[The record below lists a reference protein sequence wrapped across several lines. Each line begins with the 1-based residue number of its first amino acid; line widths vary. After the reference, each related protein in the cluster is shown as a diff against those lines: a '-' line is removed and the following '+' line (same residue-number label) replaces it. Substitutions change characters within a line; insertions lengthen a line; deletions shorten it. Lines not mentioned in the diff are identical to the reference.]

1 MNHQEAEQKLKEI
14 FGFSHFHDAQW
25 AAIEKILNKERVLMI
40 QKTGFGKSLC
50 YQFPATQLDGL
61 TIVFSP
67 LIALM
72 RDQVNSLNE
81 KGIVA
86 KCINS
91 NQKTEENE
99 QILEDAKNGKIK
111 ILYIAP
117 ERQGNTSWQE
127 TVREIKV
134 SMVVVD
140 EAHCISQWGHDFR
153 PDFRRIVDLINILP
167 NDIPVLA
174 VTATATKRVQDDIQE
189 QIGKNMTVLRG
200 DLLRENLRLFVV
212 KVKSENEKKIRIAE
226 YLQQCKGSGLIYTG
240 TRVNTQVYADWLKF
254 VGIDAEMYN
263 GSLEGEDRVRI
274 EQGLKE
280 NRWKAIV
287 ATNALGMGIDKQDIR
302 FIIHTQIPQ
311 SPIHYYQEIGR
322 AGRDGKPSDI
332 ILFYNESV
340 DKDGIPYDNT
350 LPLSFINNAKP
361 KISDY
366 ERVIKALKNAPLG
379 ERGVMQE
386 LNMKQTPVRTILA
399 DLLEQNIAVRNSE
412 RKYEY
417 KFDAPELDTKSF
429 VELRQSKMID
439 FDAMMGYIETTGSRM
454 DYLRKYLGDTI
465 TASSE
470 NCDNTNLADYMPK
483 RYSETTW
490 LQLRNFKQD
499 YFPEIAKK
507 KPSKKKTPEL
517 EPGFAL
523 ANYSLENGEIGQII
537 HNCKYEGAGDFPDD
551 IVRRMVRMIQKK
563 MMINKIDMLLY
574 VPPTESGD
582 LVKNLAVKVGESLGI
597 PICHNL
603 KKTKE
608 TMAQKIPQ
616 NAILKRKNVE
626 EAFSFE
632 SPEILEGKSV
642 LLIDD
647 IYDSGATMNE
657 IAKMLKNNGAE
668 KIFPTVIAKTVGG
681 DV

>member
-1 MNHQEAEQKLKEI
+1 MNRQEAEQKLKEI
-14 FGFSHFHDAQW
+14 FGFAHFYDAQW
-25 AAIEKILNKERVLMI
+25 AAIEKILNNERVLMI

-91 NQKTEENE
+91 NQTPEENE
-99 QILEDAKNGKIK
+99 QILEDAKNGNIK

-117 ERQGNTSWQE
+117 ERQGNLSWQE

-134 SMVVVD
+134 AMVVVD

-153 PDFRRIVDLINILP
+153 PDFRRIVDLVRILP
-167 NDIPVLA
+167 ENVPVLA
-174 VTATATKRVQDDIQE
+174 VTATATERVQNDIQE

-200 DLLRENLRLFVV
+200 NLLRENLRLFVV

-226 YLQQCKGSGLIYTG
+226 YLQHCDGSGLIYTG
-240 TRVNTQVYADWLKF
+240 TRVNTQVYAEWLKF

-263 GSLEGEDRVRI
+263 ASLEGEDRVRI

-287 ATNALGMGIDKQDIR
+287 ATNALGMGIDKPDIR
-302 FIIHTQIPQ
+302 FIIHTQMPQ

-332 ILFYNESV
+332 ILFYNENV
-340 DKDGIPYDNT
+340 DKDGIPYDKT

-361 KISDY
+361 KIIDY
-366 ERVIKALKNAPLG
+366 DRVINALKNAPLG
-379 ERGVMQE
+379 EQGVMRE

-399 DLLEQNIAVRNSE
+399 DLLEQKIAVRNSDK
-412 RKYEY
+412 KYEY
-417 KFDAPELDTKSF
+417 RFDAPELDTKSF
-429 VELRQSKMID
+429 EVLRQSKMGD
-439 FDAMMGYIETTGSRM
+439 LDAMMGYIETTGPRM

-465 TASSE
+465 TVSSE
-470 NCDNTNLADYMPK
+470 NCDNTNLTDYMPK

-499 YFPEIAKK
+499 YFPKIAKK
-507 KPSKKKTPEL
+507 KISRL
-517 EPGFAL
+517 EQGLAL
-523 ANYSLENGEIGQII
+523 ANYSLEEGEVGQIV

-563 MMINKIDMLLY
+563 MMGNKIDMLLY

-582 LVKNLAVKVGESLGI
+582 LVKNFAEKVAAGLGI
-597 PICHNL
+597 PISHNL
-603 KKTKE
+603 KKKRIT
-608 TMAQKIPQ
+608 TAQKIPQ
-616 NAILKRKNVE
+616 NAILKKENVKD
-626 EAFSFE
+626 AFDFD
-632 SPEILEGKSV
+632 SPEILEGKNV
-642 LLIDD
+642 LLLDD
-647 IYDSGATMNE
+647 IYDSGATLNE
-657 IAKMLKNNGAE
+657 IAKMLKEKGAAT
-668 KIFPTVIAKTVGG
+668 ITPVVIAKTVGG
-681 DV
+681 DL

>member
-1 MNHQEAEQKLKEI
+1 MNRAEAELKLKQI
-14 FGFSHFHDAQW
+14 FGIDRFYDEQWTAIDKIFHNQ
-25 AAIEKILNKERVLMI
+25 RVLMI

-50 YQFPATQLDGL
+50 YQFPATQLDGV

-81 KGIVA
+81 KGVAA

-91 NQKTEENE
+91 NQTPEENE
-99 QILEDAKNGKIK
+99 QILDDAKNGNIK

-117 ERQGNTSWQE
+117 ERQGNLSWQE

-134 SMVVVD
+134 AMVVVD

-153 PDFRRIVDLINILP
+153 PDYRRIVDLVKILP
-167 NDIPVLA
+167 ENVPVLA
-174 VTATATKRVQDDIQE
+174 VTATATERVQNDIQE
-189 QIGKNMTVLRG
+189 QIGRNMTVLRG
-200 DLLRENLRLFVV
+200 NLLRENLRLFVV

-226 YLQQCKGSGLIYTG
+226 YLQHCEGSGLIYTG

-263 GSLEGEDRVRI
+263 ASLEGEERIRI

-287 ATNALGMGIDKQDIR
+287 ATNALGMGIDKPDIR
-302 FIIHTQIPQ
+302 FIIHTQMPQ

-332 ILFYNESV
+332 ILFYNENMN
-340 DKDGIPYDNT
+340 KEGIPYDKM
-350 LPLSFINNAKP
+350 LPLSFINGAKP
-361 KISDY
+361 KTADY
-366 ERVIKALKNAPLG
+366 GRVINALKNAPLG
-379 ERGVMQE
+379 ERDVMRE

-399 DLLEQNIAVRNSE
+399 DLLEQKIAVRNE
-412 RKYEY
+412 KGKYEY
-417 KFDAPELDTKSF
+417 RFDAPELDTKSF
-429 VELRQSKMID
+429 EELRQAKMND
-439 FDAMMGYIETTGSRM
+439 LGAMMGYIETSAPRM

-465 TASSE
+465 ISSSE
-470 NCDNTNLADYMPK
+470 NCDNTNLADIMPNG
-483 RYSETTW
+483 YSETTW

-507 KPSKKKTPEL
+507 KTSKL

-523 ANYSLENGEIGQII
+523 ANYSLEDGEVGQII
-537 HNCKYEGAGDFPDD
+537 HNCKYESAGNFPDD

-563 MMINKIDMLLY
+563 MMDNKIDMLLY

-582 LVKNLAVKVGESLGI
+582 LVKNLTVKIGGLLGV
-597 PICHNL
+597 PVCHNL
-603 KKTKE
+603 KKMRQTA
-608 TMAQKIPQ
+608 AQKIPQ
-616 NAILKRKNVE
+616 NAILKKENVKD
-626 EAFSFE
+626 AFDFE
-632 SPEILEGKSV
+632 PAEMLEGKSV
-642 LLIDD
+642 LLLDD

-657 IAKMLKNNGAE
+657 IAKMLKEKGAAT
-668 KIFPTVIAKTVGG
+668 ITPVVIAKTVGG
-681 DV
+681 DL

>member
-1 MNHQEAEQKLKEI
+1 MNRQEAEQKLKEI
-14 FGFSHFHDAQW
+14 FGFTHFHDAQW
-25 AAIEKILNKERVLMI
+25 AAIEKILNNERVLMI

-91 NQKTEENE
+91 NQTPEENG

-117 ERQGNTSWQE
+117 ERQGNMSWQE

-134 SMVVVD
+134 AMVVVD

-153 PDFRRIVDLINILP
+153 PDFRRIVDLVRILP
-167 NDIPVLA
+167 ENVPVLA
-174 VTATATKRVQDDIQE
+174 VTATATERVQNDIQE

-200 DLLRENLRLFVV
+200 NLLRENLRLFVV

-226 YLQQCKGSGLIYTG
+226 YLQHCDGSGLIYTG

-263 GSLEGEDRVRI
+263 ASLEGEDRIRI

-287 ATNALGMGIDKQDIR
+287 ATNALGMGIDKPDIR
-302 FIIHTQIPQ
+302 FIIHTQMPQ

-322 AGRDGKPSDI
+322 AGRNGKPSDI
-332 ILFYNESV
+332 ILFYNENV
-340 DKDGIPYDNT
+340 NKEGIPYDKM
-350 LPLSFINNAKP
+350 LPLSFINGAKP
-361 KISDY
+361 QIADY
-366 ERVIKALKNAPLG
+366 ERVISALKNAPLG

-399 DLLEQNIAVRNSE
+399 DLLEQNIAVRNNDN
-412 RKYEY
+412 KYEY
-417 KFDAPELDTKSF
+417 RFDAPELDTKSF
-429 VELRQSKMID
+429 EELRQSKMID
-439 FDAMMGYIETTGSRM
+439 LDAMMGYIETTGSRM
-454 DYLRKYLGDTI
+454 DYLRRYLGDTI
-465 TASSE
+465 TVSSE

-483 RYSETTW
+483 RYSEATW
-490 LQLRNFKQD
+490 LKLRDFKQD

-507 KPSKKKTPEL
+507 KTSKL

-523 ANYSLENGEIGQII
+523 ANYSLEDGEVGQMV

-563 MMINKIDMLLY
+563 MMGNKIDMLLY

-582 LVKNLAVKVGESLGI
+582 LVKNLAVKVGELLGI
-597 PICHNL
+597 PVCHNL
-603 KKTKE
+603 KKMRQT
-608 TMAQKIPQ
+608 TAQKIPQ

-626 EAFSFE
+626 DAFSFD

-642 LLIDD
+642 LLLDD

-657 IAKMLKNNGAE
+657 IAKVLKNNGAE
-668 KIFPTVIAKTVGG
+668 NVFPVVIAKTVGG

>member
-1 MNHQEAEQKLKEI
+1 MNRQEAEQKLKEI
-14 FGFSHFHDAQW
+14 FGFAHFYDAQW
-25 AAIEKILNKERVLMI
+25 AAIEKILNNERVLMI

-50 YQFPATQLDGL
+50 YQFPATQLNGL

-91 NQKTEENE
+91 NQTPEENV

-117 ERQGNTSWQE
+117 ERQGNMSWQE

-134 SMVVVD
+134 AMVVVD

-153 PDFRRIVDLINILP
+153 PDFRRIVDLVRILP
-167 NDIPVLA
+167 ENVPVLA
-174 VTATATKRVQDDIQE
+174 VTATATERVQNDIQE

-200 DLLRENLRLFVV
+200 NLLRENLRLFVV

-226 YLQQCKGSGLIYTG
+226 YLQRCDGSGLIYTG

-263 GSLEGEDRVRI
+263 ASLEGEDRIRI

-287 ATNALGMGIDKQDIR
+287 ATNALGMGIDKPDIR
-302 FIIHTQIPQ
+302 FIIHTQMPQ

-332 ILFYNESV
+332 ILFYNENV
-340 DKDGIPYDNT
+340 NKDGVPYDKM
-350 LPLSFINNAKP
+350 LPLSFINGAKP
-361 KISDY
+361 KAADY
-366 ERVIKALKNAPLG
+366 GRVINALKNAPLG
-379 ERGVMQE
+379 ERDVMRE

-399 DLLEQNIAVRNSE
+399 DLLEQKIAVRNE
-412 RKYEY
+412 KGKYEY
-417 KFDAPELDTKSF
+417 RFDAPELDTKSF
-429 VELRQSKMID
+429 EELRQSKMID
-439 FDAMMGYIETTGSRM
+439 LDAMMGYIETTGSRM

-465 TASSE
+465 TVSSE

-483 RYSETTW
+483 RYSEETR

-507 KPSKKKTPEL
+507 KTSKL

-523 ANYSLENGEIGQII
+523 ANYSLEDGEIGQMV

-551 IVRRMVRMIQKK
+551 IVRRMARMIQKK
-563 MMINKIDMLLY
+563 MMDNKIDMLLY

-582 LVKNLAVKVGESLGI
+582 LVKNFAIKVGELLGV
-597 PICHNL
+597 PVCHNL
-603 KKTKE
+603 KKMRPT
-608 TMAQKIPQ
+608 TAQKIPQ

-626 EAFSFE
+626 DAFDFD
-632 SPEILEGKSV
+632 SPEILEGKSI
-642 LLIDD
+642 LLLDD
-647 IYDSGATMNE
+647 IYDSGATLNE
-657 IAKMLKNNGAE
+657 IAKMLKEKGAAT
-668 KIFPTVIAKTVGG
+668 IIPVVIAKTVGG
-681 DV
+681 DL

>member
-1 MNHQEAEQKLKEI
+1 MNRQEAEQKLKEI
-14 FGFSHFHDAQW
+14 FGFAHFYDAQW
-25 AAIEKILNKERVLMI
+25 AAIEKILNNERILMI

-91 NQKTEENE
+91 NQTPEENG

-117 ERQGNTSWQE
+117 ERQGNMSWQE

-134 SMVVVD
+134 AMVVVD

-153 PDFRRIVDLINILP
+153 PDFRRIVDLVRILP
-167 NDIPVLA
+167 ENVPVLA
-174 VTATATKRVQDDIQE
+174 VTATATKRVQNDIQE

-226 YLQQCKGSGLIYTG
+226 YLQHCDGSGLIYTG
-240 TRVNTQVYADWLKF
+240 TRVNTQVYVDWLKF

-263 GSLEGEDRVRI
+263 ASLEGEDRIRI

-287 ATNALGMGIDKQDIR
+287 ATNALGMGIDKPDIR
-302 FIIHTQIPQ
+302 FIIHTQMPQ

-332 ILFYNESV
+332 ILFYNENV
-340 DKDGIPYDNT
+340 NKEGTPYDKM
-350 LPLSFINNAKP
+350 LPLSFINGAKP
-361 KISDY
+361 KIVDY
-366 ERVIKALKNAPLG
+366 ERVISALKKAPLG

-386 LNMKQTPVRTILA
+386 LNMKQIPVRTILA
-399 DLLEQNIAVRNSE
+399 DLLEQNIVVRNNDK
-412 RKYEY
+412 KYEY
-417 KFDAPELDTKSF
+417 RFDAPELDTKSF
-429 VELRQSKMID
+429 EELRQSKMID
-439 FDAMMGYIETTGSRM
+439 LDAMMGYIETTGSRM
-454 DYLRKYLGDTI
+454 DYLRRYLGDTI
-465 TASSE
+465 TVSSE

-483 RYSETTW
+483 CYSEATW
-490 LQLRNFKQD
+490 LKLRDFKQD

-507 KPSKKKTPEL
+507 KTSKL

-523 ANYSLENGEIGQII
+523 ANYSLEDGEVGQMV

-563 MMINKIDMLLY
+563 MMGNKIDMLLY

-582 LVKNLAVKVGESLGI
+582 LVKNLAVKVGELLGI
-597 PICHNL
+597 PVCHNL
-603 KKTKE
+603 KKMRQT
-608 TMAQKIPQ
+608 TAQKIPQ

-626 EAFSFE
+626 DAFSFD

-642 LLIDD
+642 LLLDD

-657 IAKMLKNNGAE
+657 IAKVLKNNGAE
-668 KIFPTVIAKTVGG
+668 NVFPVVIAKTVGG
-681 DV
+681 DI

>member
-1 MNHQEAEQKLKEI
+1 MNRQEAEQKLKEI
-14 FGFSHFHDAQW
+14 FGFAQFHNAQW

-50 YQFPATQLDGL
+50 YQFPATQLNGL

-72 RDQVNSLNE
+72 RDQVNSLNK

-91 NQKTEENE
+91 NQTPEENE
-99 QILEDAKNGKIK
+99 QILEDAKKGKIK

-117 ERQGNTSWQE
+117 ERQGNMSWQE

-134 SMVVVD
+134 AMVVVD

-153 PDFRRIVDLINILP
+153 PDFRRIVDLVNILP
-167 NDIPVLA
+167 KDVPVLA

-200 DLLRENLRLFVV
+200 DLQRENLRLFVV

-226 YLQQCKGSGLIYTG
+226 FLQHCKGSGLIYTG
-240 TRVNTQVYADWLKF
+240 TRVNTQEYADWLKF

-263 GSLEGEDRVRI
+263 ASLEGEERIRI

-287 ATNALGMGIDKQDIR
+287 ATNALGMGIDKPDIR
-302 FIIHTQIPQ
+302 FIIHTQMPQ

-322 AGRDGKPSDI
+322 AGRDGNSSDV
-332 ILFYNESV
+332 ILFYNENV
-340 DKDGIPYDNT
+340 NKDGVPYDKM
-350 LPLSFINNAKP
+350 LPLSFINGAKP
-361 KISDY
+361 KIADY
-366 ERVIKALKNAPLG
+366 KRVINALKNAPLG

-399 DLLEQNIAVRNSE
+399 DLLEQNIAVRNNDN
-412 RKYEY
+412 KYEY
-417 KFDAPELDTKSF
+417 RFDAPELDTKSF
-429 VELRQSKMID
+429 EELRQSKMID
-439 FDAMMGYIETTGSRM
+439 LDAMMGYIETTGSRM
-454 DYLRKYLGDTI
+454 DYLRKYLGDAI
-465 TASSE
+465 TVSSE

-483 RYSETTW
+483 RYSEAMW
-490 LQLRNFKQD
+490 LKLRDFKQD

-507 KPSKKKTPEL
+507 KTSKL

-523 ANYSLENGEIGQII
+523 ANYSLEDGEVGKMV

-563 MMINKIDMLLY
+563 MMGNKIDMLLY

-582 LVKNLAVKVGESLGI
+582 LVKNLAVKVGELLGI
-597 PICHNL
+597 PVCHNL
-603 KKTKE
+603 KKMRPT
-608 TMAQKIPQ
+608 TAQKIPQ

-626 EAFSFE
+626 DAFDFD

-642 LLIDD
+642 LLLDD

-657 IAKMLKNNGAE
+657 IAKMLKEKGAAT
-668 KIFPTVIAKTVGG
+668 ITPVVIAKTVGG
-681 DV
+681 DL

>member
-1 MNHQEAEQKLKEI
+1 MNRQEAEQKLKEI
-14 FGFSHFHDAQW
+14 FGFAHFHDAQW

-72 RDQVNSLNE
+72 RDQVNSLNK

-91 NQKTEENE
+91 NQTPEENE

-117 ERQGNTSWQE
+117 ERQANMSWQE

-134 SMVVVD
+134 AMVVVD

-153 PDFRRIVDLINILP
+153 PDFRRIVDLVNILP
-167 NDIPVLA
+167 KDVPVLA

-200 DLLRENLRLFVV
+200 DLQRENLRLFVV

-226 YLQQCKGSGLIYTG
+226 YLQHCEGSGLIYTG
-240 TRVNTQVYADWLKF
+240 TRVNTQEYADWLKF

-263 GSLEGEDRVRI
+263 ASLEGEERIRI

-287 ATNALGMGIDKQDIR
+287 ATNALGMGIDKPDVR
-302 FIIHTQIPQ
+302 FIIHTQMPQ

-322 AGRDGKPSDI
+322 AGRDGNPSDI

-340 DKDGIPYDNT
+340 NKDGVPYDKM
-350 LPLSFINNAKP
+350 LPLSFINGAKP
-361 KISDY
+361 KIADY
-366 ERVIKALKNAPLG
+366 KRVINALKNAPLG

-399 DLLEQNIAVRNSE
+399 DLLEQNIAVRNNDN
-412 RKYEY
+412 KYEY
-417 KFDAPELDTKSF
+417 RFDAPELDTKSF
-429 VELRQSKMID
+429 EELRQSKMID
-439 FDAMMGYIETTGSRM
+439 LDAMMGYIETTGSRM
-454 DYLRKYLGDTI
+454 DYLRNYLGDAI
-465 TASSE
+465 TVSSE
-470 NCDNTNLADYMPK
+470 NCDNTNLADYMPE
-483 RYSETTW
+483 RYTEAMW
-490 LQLRNFKQD
+490 LKLRDFKQD

-507 KPSKKKTPEL
+507 KTSKL

-523 ANYSLENGEIGQII
+523 ANYSLEDGEVGQMV

-563 MMINKIDMLLY
+563 MMGNKIDMLLY

-582 LVKNLAVKVGESLGI
+582 LVKNLTVKVGELLGI
-597 PICHNL
+597 PVCHNL
-603 KKTKE
+603 KKMRQT
-608 TMAQKIPQ
+608 TAQKIPQ

-626 EAFSFE
+626 DAFSFD

-642 LLIDD
+642 LLLDD

-657 IAKMLKNNGAE
+657 IAKVLKNNGAE
-668 KIFPTVIAKTVGG
+668 NVFPVVIAKTVGG

>member
-1 MNHQEAEQKLKEI
+1 MNRVEAEQKLKQFFGIDRFYDEQWTAIDKI
-14 FGFSHFHDAQW
+14 FH
-25 AAIEKILNKERVLMI
+25 NERVLMI

-50 YQFPATQLDGL
+50 YQFPATQLEGV

-81 KGIVA
+81 KGIAA

-91 NQKTEENE
+91 NQTPEENE
-99 QILEDAKNGKIK
+99 QILDDAKNGNIK

-117 ERQGNTSWQE
+117 ERQGNLSWQE

-134 SMVVVD
+134 AMVVVD

-153 PDFRRIVDLINILP
+153 PDYRRIVDLVRILP
-167 NDIPVLA
+167 ENVPVLA
-174 VTATATKRVQDDIQE
+174 VTATATERVQNDIQE
-189 QIGKNMTVLRG
+189 QIGRNMTVLRG
-200 DLLRENLRLFVV
+200 NLLRENLRLFVV

-226 YLQQCKGSGLIYTG
+226 YLQHCEGSGLIYTG

-263 GSLEGEDRVRI
+263 GSLEGEDRIRI

-287 ATNALGMGIDKQDIR
+287 ATNALGMGIDKPDIR
-302 FIIHTQIPQ
+302 FIIHTQMPQ

-332 ILFYNESV
+332 ILFYNENV
-340 DKDGIPYDNT
+340 DKDGIPYDKT

-361 KISDY
+361 KIIDY
-366 ERVIKALKNAPLG
+366 ERVINALKNAPLG
-379 ERGVMQE
+379 EQGVMRE

-399 DLLEQNIAVRNSE
+399 DLLEQKIAVRNSDK
-412 RKYEY
+412 KYEY
-417 KFDAPELDTKSF
+417 RFDAPELDTKSF
-429 VELRQSKMID
+429 EELRQSKMGD
-439 FDAMMGYIETTGSRM
+439 LDAMMGYIETSVPRM

-465 TASSE
+465 KESSG
-470 NCDNTNLADYMPK
+470 NCDNTNLTDYMPK

-499 YFPEIAKK
+499 YFPKIAKK
-507 KPSKKKTPEL
+507 KISRL
-517 EPGFAL
+517 EQGLAL
-523 ANYSLENGEIGQII
+523 ANYSLEDGEVGQIV

-563 MMINKIDMLLY
+563 VMGNKIDMLLY
-574 VPPTESGD
+574 VPPTESGN
-582 LVKNLAVKVGESLGI
+582 LVKNFAEKVAAGLKI
-597 PICHNL
+597 PISHNL
-603 KKTKE
+603 KKKRIT
-608 TMAQKIPQ
+608 TAQKIPQ
-616 NAILKRKNVE
+616 NAILKKENVKD
-626 EAFSFE
+626 AFDFE
-632 SPEILEGKSV
+632 SAEMLEGKDI
-642 LLIDD
+642 LLLDD
-647 IYDSGATMNE
+647 IYDTGATMNE
-657 IAKMLKNNGAE
+657 IAKMLKEKGAATVT
-668 KIFPTVIAKTVGG
+668 PVVIAKTVGG
-681 DV
+681 DL

>member
-1 MNHQEAEQKLKEI
+1 MNRQEAEQKLKEI
-14 FGFSHFHDAQW
+14 FGFAHFYDAQW
-25 AAIEKILNKERVLMI
+25 AAIEKILNKERVLVI

-91 NQKTEENE
+91 NQTPEENG

-117 ERQGNTSWQE
+117 ERQGNMSWQE

-134 SMVVVD
+134 AMVVVD

-153 PDFRRIVDLINILP
+153 PDFRRIVDLVRILP
-167 NDIPVLA
+167 ENVPVLA
-174 VTATATKRVQDDIQE
+174 VTATATERVQNDIQE

-200 DLLRENLRLFVV
+200 NLLRENLRLFVV

-226 YLQQCKGSGLIYTG
+226 YLQHCDGSGLIYTG

-263 GSLEGEDRVRI
+263 ASLEGEDRIRI

-287 ATNALGMGIDKQDIR
+287 ATNALGMGIDKPDIR
-302 FIIHTQIPQ
+302 FIIHTQMPQ

-332 ILFYNESV
+332 ILFYNENV
-340 DKDGIPYDNT
+340 NKEGIPYDKM
-350 LPLSFINNAKP
+350 LPLSFINGAKP
-361 KISDY
+361 QIADY
-366 ERVIKALKNAPLG
+366 ERVISALKNAPLG
-379 ERGVMQE
+379 ERDVMRE

-399 DLLEQNIAVRNSE
+399 DLLEQKIAVRNE
-412 RKYEY
+412 KGKYEY
-417 KFDAPELDTKSF
+417 RFDAPELDTKSF
-429 VELRQSKMID
+429 EELRQSKMND
-439 FDAMMGYIETTGSRM
+439 LDAMMGYIETTGSRM
-454 DYLRKYLGDTI
+454 DYLRRYLGDTI
-465 TASSE
+465 TVSSE

-483 RYSETTW
+483 RYSEATW
-490 LQLRNFKQD
+490 LKLRDFKQG

-507 KPSKKKTPEL
+507 KTSKL

-523 ANYSLENGEIGQII
+523 ANYSLEDGEVGQMV

-563 MMINKIDMLLY
+563 MMGNKIDMLLY

-582 LVKNLAVKVGESLGI
+582 LVKNLAVKVGELLSI
-597 PICHNL
+597 PVCHNL
-603 KKTKE
+603 KKMRQT
-608 TMAQKIPQ
+608 TAQKIPQ

-626 EAFSFE
+626 DAFSFD
-632 SPEILEGKSV
+632 SPEILEGKSI
-642 LLIDD
+642 LLLDD
-647 IYDSGATMNE
+647 VYDSGATMNE
-657 IAKMLKNNGAE
+657 IAKVLKNNGAE
-668 KIFPTVIAKTVGG
+668 NVFPVVIAKTVGG
-681 DV
+681 DI

>member
-1 MNHQEAEQKLKEI
+1 MNRQEAEQKLKEI
-14 FGFSHFHDAQW
+14 FGFAHFHDAQW
-25 AAIEKILNKERVLMI
+25 AAIEKILNNERVLMI

-91 NQKTEENE
+91 NQTPEENG
-99 QILEDAKNGKIK
+99 QILEDAKNGKLK

-117 ERQGNTSWQE
+117 ERQGNMSWQE

-134 SMVVVD
+134 AMVVVD

-153 PDFRRIVDLINILP
+153 PDFRRIVDLVRILP
-167 NDIPVLA
+167 ENVPVLA
-174 VTATATKRVQDDIQE
+174 VTATATERVQNDIQE

-200 DLLRENLRLFVV
+200 NLLRENLRLFVV

-226 YLQQCKGSGLIYTG
+226 YLQHCDGSGLIYTG

-263 GSLEGEDRVRI
+263 ASLEGEDRIRI

-287 ATNALGMGIDKQDIR
+287 ATNALGMGIDKPDIR
-302 FIIHTQIPQ
+302 FIIHTQMPQ

-332 ILFYNESV
+332 ILFYNENV
-340 DKDGIPYDNT
+340 DKDGVPYDKM
-350 LPLSFINNAKP
+350 LPLSFINGAKP
-361 KISDY
+361 KTADY
-366 ERVIKALKNAPLG
+366 GRVINALKNAPLG
-379 ERGVMQE
+379 EWDVMRE

-399 DLLEQNIAVRNSE
+399 DLLEQKIAVRNE
-412 RKYEY
+412 KGKYEY
-417 KFDAPELDTKSF
+417 RFDAPELDTKSF
-429 VELRQSKMID
+429 EELRQSKMND
-439 FDAMMGYIETTGSRM
+439 LDAMMGYIETSAPRM

-465 TASSE
+465 TVSSE
-470 NCDNTNLADYMPK
+470 NCDNTNLVDYMPK
-483 RYSETTW
+483 RYSEETW

-507 KPSKKKTPEL
+507 KSSKLEL
-517 EPGFAL
+517 GFAL
-523 ANYSLENGEIGQII
+523 ANYSLEDGEIGQMV

-551 IVRRMVRMIQKK
+551 IARRMARMIQKK
-563 MMINKIDMLLY
+563 MMDNKIDMLLY

-582 LVKNLAVKVGESLGI
+582 LVKNLAVKVGELLGV
-597 PICHNL
+597 PVCHNL
-603 KKTKE
+603 KKMRPT
-608 TMAQKIPQ
+608 TAQKIPQ

-626 EAFSFE
+626 DAFDFD

-642 LLIDD
+642 LLLDD

-657 IAKMLKNNGAE
+657 IAKMLKEKGAAT
-668 KIFPTVIAKTVGG
+668 ITPVVIAKTVGG
-681 DV
+681 DL

>member
-1 MNHQEAEQKLKEI
+1 MNRAEAEQKLKEI
-14 FGFSHFHDAQW
+14 FGFAHFHDAQW
-25 AAIEKILNKERVLMI
+25 AAIEKILNNERVLMI

-91 NQKTEENE
+91 NQTPEENG

-117 ERQGNTSWQE
+117 ERQGNMSWQE

-134 SMVVVD
+134 AMVVVD

-153 PDFRRIVDLINILP
+153 PDFRRIVDLVRILP
-167 NDIPVLA
+167 ENVPVLA
-174 VTATATKRVQDDIQE
+174 VTATATERVQNDIQE

-200 DLLRENLRLFVV
+200 NLLRENLRLFVV

-226 YLQQCKGSGLIYTG
+226 YLQHCDGSGLIYTG

-263 GSLEGEDRVRI
+263 ASLEGEDRIRI

-287 ATNALGMGIDKQDIR
+287 ATNALGMGIDKPDIR
-302 FIIHTQIPQ
+302 FIIHTQMPQ
-311 SPIHYYQEIGR
+311 S
-322 AGRDGKPSDI
+322 
-332 ILFYNESV
+332 LFYNENV
-340 DKDGIPYDNT
+340 NKEGTPYDKM
-350 LPLSFINNAKP
+350 LPLSFINGAKP
-361 KISDY
+361 KIVDY
-366 ERVIKALKNAPLG
+366 ERVISALKKAPLG

-386 LNMKQTPVRTILA
+386 LNMKQIPVRTILA
-399 DLLEQNIAVRNSE
+399 DLLEQNIVVRNNDK
-412 RKYEY
+412 KYEY
-417 KFDAPELDTKSF
+417 RFDAPELDTKSF
-429 VELRQSKMID
+429 EELRQSKMID
-439 FDAMMGYIETTGSRM
+439 LDAMMGYIETTGSRM
-454 DYLRKYLGDTI
+454 DYLRRYLGDTI
-465 TASSE
+465 TVSSE

-483 RYSETTW
+483 RYSEATW
-490 LQLRNFKQD
+490 LKLRDFKQD

-507 KPSKKKTPEL
+507 KSSKL

-523 ANYSLENGEIGQII
+523 ANYSLEDGEIGQMV

-563 MMINKIDMLLY
+563 MMGNKIDMLLY

-582 LVKNLAVKVGESLGI
+582 LVKNFAIKVGDLLGI
-597 PICHNL
+597 PVCHNL
-603 KKTKE
+603 KKMRQT
-608 TMAQKIPQ
+608 TAQKIPQ

-626 EAFSFE
+626 DAFSFD
-632 SPEILEGKSV
+632 SPEILEGKSI
-642 LLIDD
+642 LLLDD

-657 IAKMLKNNGAE
+657 IAKMLKEKGAAT
-668 KIFPTVIAKTVGG
+668 ITPVVIAKTVGG
-681 DV
+681 DL